1 MTRSVLLV
9 EDTASIAQVYL
20 EYLRQDGWDG
30 MVVESLAAARAT
42 LADKLFAAILLDV
55 QLPDGSGLDL
65 LAELK
70 SAATHMAV
78 VVITAHGS
86 LSAAVDAMKAGAD
99 DYLVKPFAANRLL
112 TTLRNAVE
120 RRRLTK
126 IVSTLG
132 DTIDG
137 DRFEGFVGASLA
149 MKAVYRVIDQAARS
163 RATVFVTG
171 ESGTGKEVCAEAIH
185 RRSPR
190 AAAPFVAVNCAAIPR
205 ELMESEIFGHTKG
218 AFTGAATEREGAAS
232 RADGGTLFLDEIC
245 EMDLPLQAKLLRFLQ
260 SGQVQ
265 KVGSDVARK
274 VDVRIVCAT
283 NRDPHQEVE
292 SIRLREDLF
301 YRLYVI
307 PVHLPP
313 LRERDDDAVAIA
325 RHLLATVSTEEG
337 RNFRALS
344 ADAEELIRRTPWPG
358 NVRQLQNAI
367 RNAVVVNDGEVLTA
381 TMLPVRSFGTLPL
394 AGATVPVSDAAA
406 RRHETAR
413 TETIRP
419 LWRVERDAIEAAIQ
433 LCGGNVPLAAAKLGI
448 NPSTIYRKRQS
459 WEDDPERAAD

>member
-9 EDTASIAQVYL
+9 EDTASIARIYL
-20 EYLRQDGWDG
+20 EYLRQDGWSGTVAD
-30 MVVESLAAARAT
+30 SLAAARAE
-42 LADKLFAAILLDV
+42 LADKPFDAVLLDV
-55 QLPDGSGLDL
+55 QLPDGNGLDL
-65 LAELK
+65 LSEIK
-70 SAATHMAV
+70 PATTHVAV
-78 VVITAHGS
+78 IVVTAHGS

-132 DTIDG
+132 EVIDG

-149 MKAVYRVIDQAARS
+149 MKAVYRIIDQAARS

-190 AAAPFVAVNCAAIPR
+190 AAGPFVALNCAAIPKD
-205 ELMESEIFGHTKG
+205 LMESEIFGHTKG
-218 AFTGAATEREGAAS
+218 AFTGAATERDGAVA
-232 RADGGTLFLDEIC
+232 RADGGTLFLDELC
-245 EMDLPLQAKLLRFLQ
+245 ELDLPLQAKLLRFLQ

-265 KVGSDVARK
+265 KVGSDNARK

-292 SIRLREDLF
+292 ANRLREDLF

-307 PVHLPP
+307 PIHLPP
-313 LRERDDDAVAIA
+313 LRERDDDAVTIA
-325 RHLLATVSTEEG
+325 RHLLATFSAEEG
-337 RNFRALS
+337 RHFHALS
-344 ADAEELIRRTPWPG
+344 ADAEELIRRTAWPG

-367 RNAVVVNDGEVLTA
+367 RNAVVMNDDEVLTA
-381 TMLPVRSFGTLPL
+381 AMLPDRQIGAPPTQGSL
-394 AGATVPVSDAAA
+394 APPSDAPPERREA
-406 RRHETAR
+406 RHG
-413 TETIRP
+413 ETIRP
-419 LWRVERDAIEAAIQ
+419 LWLVERDAIEAAIL
-433 LCGGNVPLAAAKLGI
+433 LCGGNIPVAAAKLGI

-459 WEDDPERAAD
+459 WEERVPPVA

>member
-30 MVVESLAAARAT
+30 TVVESLSAARTA
-42 LADKLFAAILLDV
+42 LAERLFAAVLLDV

-70 SAATHMAV
+70 TAASHMAV

-132 DTIDG
+132 DAIDG

-149 MKAVYRVIDQAARS
+149 MKAVYRIIDQAARS
-163 RATVFVTG
+163 RATVFITG

-190 AAAPFVAVNCAAIPR
+190 ASGPFVAVNCAAIPKD
-205 ELMESEIFGHTKG
+205 LMESEIFGHTKG
-218 AFTGAATEREGAAS
+218 AFTGAATEREGAAA
-232 RADGGTLFLDEIC
+232 RADGPTLFHDEIF
-245 EMDLPLQAKLLRFLQ
+245 DKDQPLHAKLL
-260 SGQVQ
+260 
-265 KVGSDVARK
+265 
-274 VDVRIVCAT
+274 
-283 NRDPHQEVE
+283 P
-292 SIRLREDLF
+292 
-301 YRLYVI
+301 
-307 PVHLPP
+307 
-313 LRERDDDAVAIA
+313 
-325 RHLLATVSTEEG
+325 
-337 RNFRALS
+337 
-344 ADAEELIRRTPWPG
+344 
-358 NVRQLQNAI
+358 
-367 RNAVVVNDGEVLTA
+367 
-381 TMLPVRSFGTLPL
+381 
-394 AGATVPVSDAAA
+394 
-406 RRHETAR
+406 
-413 TETIRP
+413 
-419 LWRVERDAIEAAIQ
+419 
-433 LCGGNVPLAAAKLGI
+433 
-448 NPSTIYRKRQS
+448 
-459 WEDDPERAAD
+459 